1 MNKTVIL
8 AIVFVVLVLIVVVYS
23 TMGTNRYRCEVCI
36 AFHDRSACR
45 TAAAASEATEAGSGV
60 YDSCMACCKRSS
72 AAERAGE
79 GRPAGSAAG
88 AGSMLVINA
97 TFHVCQD
104 KA

>member
-45 TAAAASEATEAGSGV
+45 TAAAASEAQALRAATENACAQIASGV
-60 YDSCMACCKRSS
+60 TGSI
-72 AAERAGE
+72 AGE
-79 GRPAGSAAG
+79 NTPPSSGKSLSSPAP
-88 AGSMLVINA
+88 
-97 TFHVCQD
+97 
-104 KA
+104 